1 MSVEKPRQLAGC
13 VERSVCRPE
22 RGAFGAVFQQF
33 TRCGGIRSKN
43 TFLLR
48 FAFLFGAVVVVGL
61 IGVFEPLRSMA
72 ETQTTGSSSST
83 SFARS
88 FAEDSDNQSADS
100 NDLPSGAGADGT
112 TMWVVGD
119 GKVFA
124 YDMPSERAANN
135 RLVDLQRQLVEAYA
149 PILRMHPRETVFPTA
164 VEMMIEN
171 AGVKNEDGEDVRNY
185 NVTALDDYK
194 RFIDREDHYF
204 DLPAAAP
211 YWLGD
216 RTYTEYIAISDALD
230 RDGYLTPTVY
240 ARSVVHKEILVLQY
254 WFFYPLDRNHEGD
267 WEMIQLEFD
276 AGDVSG
282 NDASGLIDLAS
293 NLIRN
298 RIQPTRVIFSSHW
311 LLADAECWGEADA
324 SEVQSEGLRVHV
336 FPAFG
341 SHANYFEP
349 GEYDIDPRDGQ
360 RYEVLDHASANGLAL
375 VPPSY
380 SGIIGNNRPEEMPSG
395 VRNYAI
401 VLLDAKTNDLSWLE
415 FRGKWGEQ
423 TGRNNGNGPNGPKS
437 YGVDI
442 PSVFDVFLSERVE
455 PWGDASTWWRVLPL
469 GLDALECRHD
479 NELVADSRIQR
490 IGYKH
495 VTVDTELDDPD
506 DLTLKFSYAA
516 VDKISSGLQVEI
528 QRTDEDDSILN
539 GVVTFGSQDNEMR
552 LYVGGFVQ
560 YYDIGMNQAI
570 DETVTI
576 CMKVPVGYDYIDFGV
591 NIWHYVDRNSKWVEL
606 PTDFDR
612 KRGDVFACAETTS
625 FSLFA
630 LFGPGNMADS
640 EGPSELPATGGGANV
655 SNRSFV
661 WTMLAGASL
670 LFFGY
675 AAVRVGR
682 RIARRTR

>member
-1 MSVEKPRQLAGC
+1 MTFLVLTVVSVFAIGLIN
-13 VERSVCRPE
+13 
-22 RGAFGAVFQQF
+22 VFQPVGQM
-33 TRCGGIRSKN
+33 
-43 TFLLR
+43 
-48 FAFLFGAVVVVGL
+48 AGA
-61 IGVFEPLRSMA
+61 
-72 ETQTTGSSSST
+72 QTAGSSSST

-88 FAEDSDNQSADS
+88 YTEDFDS
-100 NDLPSGAGADGT
+100 KYVAGNDYPGLIWSDGT
-112 TMWVVGD
+112 TVRVKGD
-119 GKVFA
+119 ARVFG
-124 YDMPSERAANN
+124 YDIPSETAADS
-135 RLVDLQRQLVEAYA
+135 RLVDLQAQLVGAYA
-149 PILRMHPRETVFPTA
+149 PILRMHPSETVFPTA
-164 VEMMIEN
+164 VEVMIEN
-171 AGVKNEDGEDVRNY
+171 AGIKNADGEDVRNY
-185 NVTALDDYK
+185 NVPALDDYK
-194 RFIDREDHYF
+194 RFIDSEDHYF

-211 YWLGD
+211 YWLDD
-216 RTYTEYIAISDALD
+216 RTYTEYNAATNALNYH
-230 RDGYLTPTVY
+230 GYSTPTVY
-240 ARSVVHKEILVLQY
+240 ARSVVHKGILVLQY

-267 WEMIQLEFD
+267 WEFMQLEFD
-276 AGDVSG
+276 AGGISG
-282 NDASGLIDLAS
+282 DDARRLIDLAS
-293 NLIRN
+293 NLLKN
-298 RIQPTRVIFSSHW
+298 RIEPTRVIHSSHW

-324 SEVQSEGLRVHV
+324 SEVQREGLRVHV

-442 PSVFDVFLSERVE
+442 PSVLDVFLSERVE
-455 PWGDASTWWRVLPL
+455 PWGDASTWWRVLPF

-612 KRGDVFACAETTS
+612 RRGDVFACAETTS

-640 EGPSELPATGGGANV
+640 GGPSELPATGGGANV

-670 LFFGY
+670 LFLGY